1 MNQPG
6 EPRVQRL
13 ANTFLLHWPSI
24 HMGMHVSRIQEHSE
38 RTTAEFWVRT
48 YDDEGESQTVL
59 RGERYNLVAPRA
71 KKDIA
76 QRIAHRFQQDSYFW
90 ETIIESAFETILEEF
105 RSGEPVENI
114 TGDRVRLQNKF
125 RVYPL
130 LLEQQP
136 NVIFGKGGSGKSLIA
151 TYISVV
157 VDTPPLHTP
166 VFRSES
172 GGVLYLDWET
182 DVVEFQNRV
191 AAIKN
196 GLDIPP
202 SVGTSIKYLRMTQPL
217 ETEIDRLQ
225 SIVMDE
231 KVNLIVV
238 DSMEMAI
245 QGNSNESMPVSGL
258 YASLR
263 TLGTTSLI
271 VDHLNKSGEWVGNE
285 YKRNFARNAWRIAAN
300 QIPNTDLLTVGFFHE
315 KWNNTKRIPAFA
327 IDLKFTSDETD
338 ELDSVT
344 IKRGDISGVEE
355 FQDRRS
361 LSERLY
367 DELKEGPQPV
377 NELAQ
382 ILDKDEASIRTT
394 LHRNKNRV
402 VKRPSGDWALL
413 QVSNN

>member
-1 MNQPG
+1 MKQD

-24 HMGMHVSRIQEHSE
+24 HMGIQVSRIQEHSE
-38 RTTAEFWVRT
+38 RTTAEFWVLT
-48 YDDEGESQTVL
+48 YDDEGGSQTVL

-315 KWNNTKRIPAFA
+315 KWNNTKRISAFA
-327 IDLKFTSDETD
+327 VDLKFTSDETD
-338 ELDSVT
+338 ELDTVT
-344 IKRGDISGVEE
+344 LKRGDISGVEE

-394 LHRNKNRV
+394 LHRNKNRF
-402 VKRPSGDWALL
+402 VKIPSGDWALL

>member
-151 TYISVV
+151 SYISVV

-327 IDLKFTSDETD
+327 IDLKFTADETD

-394 LHRNKNRV
+394 LHRNKNRF
-402 VKRPSGDWALL
+402 VKIPSGDWALL